1 MQSCKER
8 PQSLTKSMKIQGQLS
23 RISKTDI
30 EKCSKDPVLLTKL
43 KEVTRIWR
51 FLLWS
56 TFDLQP
62 STFNLL
68 RQSFN
73 DVFKGKQAVV
83 GRNPYS
89 PYLGAADVPNEMQD
103 HFSWSSEWF
112 IHMWPSSGI
121 LDGLLLR
128 GVFLCW
134 FHILKKMLET
144 CVSVTFPDFQRQMER
159 WQRYFTKT
167 SLKAKMSL

>member
-62 STFNLL
+62 STFNLRPSTFNL
-68 RQSFN
+68 RPSTFDLQPLKTEFQRCVQRKTSGCWKKPIFPLFGCSWCSQWN
-73 DVFKGKQAVV
+73 ARSLFLIFGMIHPHVTLL
-83 GRNPYS
+83 RNP
-89 PYLGAADVPNEMQD
+89 G
-103 HFSWSSEWF
+103 WF
-112 IHMWPSSGI
+112 TTQGC
-121 LDGLLLR
+121 
-128 GVFLCW
+128 VFVL
-134 FHILKKMLET
+134 ISYT
-144 CVSVTFPDFQRQMER
+144 
-159 WQRYFTKT
+159 
-167 SLKAKMSL
+167 